1 MSQTQEIVDAIQ
13 QLMIQSNKFVD
24 IKNYLQSGKEE
35 KTFDFPLCAILVEN
49 DALSQMG
56 STKTEHVL
64 TLTITYM
71 TQNWSQEGNRLSY
84 AFADGLEDLFK
95 TNRTLTVTETVISLY
110 MVQKMY
116 GIDAGTDDS
125 TIDGVT
131 CEVECTYLVN
141 SK

>member
-1 MSQTQEIVDAIQ
+1 MSQTQEIVDAMQ

-24 IKNYLQSGKEE
+24 IKDYIQSGKEE
-35 KTFDFPLCAILVEN
+35 KSFDFPLCAILVEN
-49 DALSQMG
+49 DIMTQMG
-56 STKTEHVL
+56 STKTNHVL

-71 TQNWSQEGNRLSY
+71 TQDWSQEGNRLSY
-84 AFADGLEDLFK
+84 AFADGLEDLLK
-95 TNRTLTVTETVISLY
+95 TNRTLDVTETVVSVYLT
-110 MVQKMY
+110 QKMY